1 MSGRKV
7 LQWKKL
13 NKAYIYIAPAIIG
26 IGLFT
31 FFPIVYVIYLSLLN
45 IDLLSGEQSFVGL
58 SNYTALFKNPEF
70 LQVLRNTAFFLVFQ
84 VAISIT
90 LALILAVWL
99 NKNKF
104 ISSLTQTAIFTPH
117 IISLV
122 SVSVLWM
129 WIMEPSAGLLN
140 LFSIFFWYRENKL
153 VRRPKDCTNIY
164 NNSICMENCRL

>member
-1 MSGRKV
+1 

-13 NKAYIYIAPAIIG
+13 NKSYIYIAPAIIG

-70 LQVLRNTAFFLVFQ
+70 LQVLRNTTFFLVFQ

-104 ISSLTQTAIFTPH
+104 ISY
-117 IISLV
+117 
-122 SVSVLWM
+122 
-129 WIMEPSAGLLN
+129 G
-140 LFSIFFWYRENKL
+140 
-153 VRRPKDCTNIY
+153 CG
-164 NNSICMENCRL
+164 